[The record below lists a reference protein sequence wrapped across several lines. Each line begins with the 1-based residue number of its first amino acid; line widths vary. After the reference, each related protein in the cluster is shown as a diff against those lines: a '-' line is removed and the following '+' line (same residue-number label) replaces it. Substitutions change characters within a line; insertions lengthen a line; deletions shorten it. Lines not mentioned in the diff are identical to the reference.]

1 MLVITVGEEE
11 KNIPSQWEEMT
22 IDYYSGIYRIINK
35 YKRTEEQKKN
45 DKEKNLEKFFFT
57 QETKMYKELFSY
69 MTGMSEEDVKK
80 VKMEDVESVISSL
93 DNIMKDYEPKGMTHF
108 TFEGDVYYF
117 PHDFIRTGT
126 FGDYIEAN
134 QLEIGARLMKN
145 GRFDVLPEQMAIM
158 CKMVDEEVDLDFL
171 DEKAAKFRRLTMDI
185 VWEFSFFLNKQ
196 TLKSISVIQT
206 FSEMAVQKVLQ

>member
-1 MLVITVGEEE
+1 
-11 KNIPSQWEEMT
+11 
-22 IDYYSGIYRIINK
+22 
-35 YKRTEEQKKN
+35 
-45 DKEKNLEKFFFT
+45 
-57 QETKMYKELFSY
+57 MYKELFSY
-69 MTGMSEEDVKK
+69 MTGMSQEDVKK

-145 GRFDVLPEQMAIM
+145 GRFDVLPEQMAKM
-158 CKMVDEEVDLDFL
+158 CKIVDEEIDLDFL

-206 FSEMAVQKVLQ
+206 FSEMAEQKVLQ